1 LACQSL
7 IDRLVAVN
15 PPVIDYFLGQN
26 EDLRDI
32 GRLMIAWSILE
43 RESFY
48 EATQSYPTYRE
59 FTKFV
64 EDDWCRFLVDRLTRD
79 CRTSKSLFENEVN
92 FVTFNY
98 DVSLERRIYRGL
110 SAISLF
116 EESHVRDFMD
126 GNRFLHVYGK
136 IAEDPLASPEPLPRS
151 RLTNEWNY
159 QNYADEGGR
168 SVGQWQTILD
178 KAHVAAK
185 TIRTIPNDK
194 GLDQPALTLARDA
207 IAQASVVYILG
218 FAFDANNC
226 ERLGLNESLNE
237 TRKQS
242 PKVVCYTNFQNVK
255 NVDRAANKLFYG
267 TEYPH
272 PGDLERHRN
281 PQDDFMY
288 EKSVGNCYEA
298 FRADFGTPEN
308 DLLAGTKTV

>member
-1 LACQSL
+1 MSIPHRQVGS
-7 IDRLVAVN
+7 RLPDIEVAVRERSN
-15 PPVIDYFLGQN
+15 FCDFQ
-26 EDLRDI
+26 LR
-32 GRLMIAWSILE
+32 
-43 RESFY
+43 
-48 EATQSYPTYRE
+48 
-59 FTKFV
+59 
-64 EDDWCRFLVDRLTRD
+64 
-79 CRTSKSLFENEVN
+79 
-92 FVTFNY
+92 
-98 DVSLERRIYRGL
+98 VSLERRIYRGL
-110 SAISLF
+110 TAISLF
-116 EESHVRDFMD
+116 EKSHVRDFMD

-136 IAEDPLASPEPLPRS
+136 IAEDPLASPEMLPRS

-168 SVGQWQTILD
+168 SVAQWQTLLD
-178 KAHVAAK
+178 RAHVAAK
-185 TIRTIPNDK
+185 TIRTIPTDK
-194 GLDQPALTLARDA
+194 GLDQPALTLAKDA

-237 TRKQS
+237 TRKQA

-272 PGDLERHRN
+272 RGDLERHRN

-308 DLLAGTKTV
+308 DLLAGTRTV